1 MQKYI
6 FFLNSETDEVLKS
19 SDSFHFYVITF

>member
-6 FFLNSETDEVLKS
+6 FFNRA
-19 SDSFHFYVITF
+19 

>member
-6 FFLNSETDEVLKS
+6 FFLNSEIDEVLKS
-19 SDSFHFYVITF
+19 STSFHFYVITS